1 MKKKR
6 TAQPRSKKAPLRG
19 KSTKSK
25 DNAAKD
31 TSRKGMAIETM
42 GKLILA
48 VVSLIV
54 LWVILNAIAP
64 EIGGAV
70 VNLAKGLICA
80 LCRELLGAWKNIF
93 SFCWGCPT

>member
-1 MKKKR
+1 MRKKR
-6 TAQPRSKKAPLRG
+6 TAQSKNKTRIKSKPKRSKDK
-19 KSTKSK
+19 
-25 DNAAKD
+25 AAKD
-31 TSRKGMAIETM
+31 RARKGMAIETM

-48 VVSLIV
+48 VVALIV

-70 VNLAKGLICA
+70 VKLAKGLICS